1 LGSFKYIAQ
10 LLQPVK
16 NAKEGISYVKDSSK
30 AHAFIANR
38 HSLFYNMIENGQNYF
53 YLPPKT
59 DESSFSLQL
68 MGIAMQ
74 KEFKYKEQFN
84 NL

>member
-1 LGSFKYIAQ
+1 
-10 LLQPVK
+10 VK
-16 NAKEGISYVKDSSK
+16 NAKEGIYYVKHSIK
-30 AHAFIANR
+30 AYAFIGHR
-38 HSLFYNMIENGQNYF
+38 HYLFYYMIKNGQNYF

-59 DESSFSLQL
+59 DESSFGLQL

-74 KEFKYKEQFN
+74 KEFKYKKQFN

>member
-1 LGSFKYIAQ
+1 
-10 LLQPVK
+10 VK
-16 NAKEGISYVKDSSK
+16 NGKEGIYYVKHSSK
-30 AHAFIANR
+30 AYAFIEDR
-38 HSLFYNMIENGQNYF
+38 EYLFYSMIKNGQNYF

-68 MGIAMQ
+68 LGIAMQ
-74 KEFKYKEQFN
+74 KEFKYQKQFN